1 MKRQLVL
8 EGKPVA
14 DAIREKL
21 VSQFSE
27 CEATLATFIIGN
39 NAPAHVYKRSLLKC
53 AESLGVRTRDVELP
67 ESVTQQ
73 EAEASLRAL
82 SDDPAVTG
90 ILPLMPVP
98 PQIKQLT
105 LMSCLDPKKDM
116 DCLHP
121 LNSGEFYLGISPW
134 GPCTPRA
141 CIALLDYYHIPLV
154 GKRVVM
160 VGYGDVVGRPLT
172 LMLVDRHAT
181 VTVCRSKTKNLP
193 NILSQADVI
202 LSAVGKPNF
211 ITEDMVRENCV
222 LVDIGLSSLDGK
234 MVGDI
239 SEGAKLK
246 KAAAYTP
253 VPGGVGVLSNL
264 MVMETLPRN
273 L

>member
-1 MKRQLVL
+1 LKRTLVL
-8 EGKPVA
+8 RGKPVA
-14 DAIREKL
+14 DEIRSSLKE
-21 VSQFSE
+21 VFANS
-27 CEATLATFIIGN
+27 EATLATYIIGDDP
-39 NAPAHVYKRSLLKC
+39 AAHVYKRSLIKC
-53 AESLGVRTRDVELP
+53 AHGLGVNTRDVELP
-67 ESVTQQ
+67 ADISQE
-73 EAEASLRAL
+73 EAEAELIKL
-82 SDDPAVTG
+82 SEDPTVTG

-98 PQIKQLT
+98 PQISQMA
-105 LMSCLDPKKDM
+105 LMNCIDPRKDM

-141 CIALLDYYHIPLV
+141 CMKIIDYYHIPLV
-154 GKRVVM
+154 GRRVVM

-193 NILSQADVI
+193 NILSQADI
-202 LSAVGKPNF
+202 IFSAVGKPNL

-222 LVDIGLSSLDGK
+222 LIDIGLSSQDGK
-234 MVGDI
+234 LVGDI
-239 SEGAKLK
+239 SEGAKLH

-264 MVMETLPRN
+264 MVMETLTRN

>member
-1 MKRQLVL
+1 
-8 EGKPVA
+8 
-14 DAIREKL
+14 
-21 VSQFSE
+21 
-27 CEATLATFIIGN
+27 
-39 NAPAHVYKRSLLKC
+39 
-53 AESLGVRTRDVELP
+53 
-67 ESVTQQ
+67 
-73 EAEASLRAL
+73 
-82 SDDPAVTG
+82 
-90 ILPLMPVP
+90 
-98 PQIKQLT
+98 
-105 LMSCLDPKKDM
+105 
-116 DCLHP
+116 
-121 LNSGEFYLGISPW
+121 
-134 GPCTPRA
+134 
-141 CIALLDYYHIPLV
+141 
-154 GKRVVM
+154 M

-222 LVDIGLSSLDGK
+222 LVDIGLSSLMGNG
-234 MVGDI
+234 GDI

-264 MVMETLPRN
+264 MVMETLTRN

>member
-1 MKRQLVL
+1 MKRQLIL
-8 EGKPVA
+8 AGRPVA
-14 DAIREKL
+14 DKIKENLRS
-21 VSQFSE
+21 VFSE
-27 CEATLATFIIGN
+27 TNATLATFLIGDD
-39 NAPAHVYKRSLLKC
+39 APAHVYKRSLLKC
-53 AESLGVRTRDVELP
+53 AAGLGVHTRDVELP
-67 ESVTQQ
+67 AHTTQA
-73 EAEASLRAL
+73 EAEAALQAL
-82 SDDPAVTG
+82 SDDPAITG

-98 PQIKQLT
+98 RHINQMQ
-105 LMSCLDPKKDM
+105 LMSRLDPQKDM

-141 CIALLDYYHIPLV
+141 CMTLLDYYHIPLV
-154 GKRVVM
+154 GRRVVM

-181 VTVCRSKTKNLP
+181 VTVCRSKTKNLS
-193 NILSQADVI
+193 NILSQADII
-202 LSAVGKPNF
+202 LSAVGKPNL

-239 SEGAKLK
+239 SDGAKLK

-264 MVMETLPRN
+264 MVMMTLTRN